1 MYHCSKSV
9 SVAKFLIQF
18 VLKFYILLIEVQTY
32 LFVIKGLLRQ
42 QEGSIPVFPAGDQGV
57 KPETGWT
64 RTLGRVILYL
74 QINSQGSSK
83 YSVRVSFILIMV
95 DNTTTYRDILNDDN
109 ENNKSYW
116 EHFKPWENPFVG
128 KKTCTTYIWDM
139 QEEFRHN
146 GERLI
151 NRDTVA
157 KALAKRNILRQTK
170 TTQISTNLKF
180 VSLEFENPLIMD
192 TFCREPLNIVDAC
205 LVKFKPDYTKLKP
218 KQPKKYTI
226 ISFFNVPAELDLQLL
241 TDFLDQ
247 FATIEGTPRYT
258 TRTYND
264 IQYKTGTITYKIT
277 SILQDIPRYNRLFGR
292 SIKCYYDGQPQPS
305 KKQRPT
311 EYNSDDAEDNEIDTQ
326 IFQQPEQA
334 ENTMN
339 NQQNTEFNNDNSNNQ
354 IHINEHQQPQKENNT
369 ILEENK
375 QQQKKNNR

>member
-1 MYHCSKSV
+1 M
-9 SVAKFLIQF
+9 L
-18 VLKFYILLIEVQTY
+18 
-32 LFVIKGLLRQ
+32 
-42 QEGSIPVFPAGDQGV
+42 
-57 KPETGWT
+57 
-64 RTLGRVILYL
+64 
-74 QINSQGSSK
+74 
-83 YSVRVSFILIMV
+83 
-95 DNTTTYRDILNDDN
+95 
-109 ENNKSYW
+109 
-116 EHFKPWENPFVG
+116 
-128 KKTCTTYIWDM
+128 
-139 QEEFRHN
+139 
-146 GERLI
+146 RLI

-292 SIKCYYDGQPQPS
+292 SIKCYYDGQPQP
-305 KKQRPT
+305 
-311 EYNSDDAEDNEIDTQ
+311 
-326 IFQQPEQA
+326 
-334 ENTMN
+334 
-339 NQQNTEFNNDNSNNQ
+339 
-354 IHINEHQQPQKENNT
+354 
-369 ILEENK
+369 
-375 QQQKKNNR
+375 

>member
-1 MYHCSKSV
+1 M
-9 SVAKFLIQF
+9 
-18 VLKFYILLIEVQTY
+18 
-32 LFVIKGLLRQ
+32 
-42 QEGSIPVFPAGDQGV
+42 
-57 KPETGWT
+57 
-64 RTLGRVILYL
+64 
-74 QINSQGSSK
+74 
-83 YSVRVSFILIMV
+83 
-95 DNTTTYRDILNDDN
+95 
-109 ENNKSYW
+109 
-116 EHFKPWENPFVG
+116 G
-128 KKTCTTYIWDM
+128 KKTCTAYIWDI

-226 ISFFNVPAELDLQLL
+226 ISFFNVPAELDLQLQ

-277 SILQDIPRYNRLFGR
+277 SILQDILRYNRLFGR

-311 EYNSDDAEDNEIDTQ
+311 KYNSDDAEDNEIDTQ
-326 IFQQPEQA
+326 IFQQPEQT

-375 QQQKKNNR
+375 QQQQKKTNR